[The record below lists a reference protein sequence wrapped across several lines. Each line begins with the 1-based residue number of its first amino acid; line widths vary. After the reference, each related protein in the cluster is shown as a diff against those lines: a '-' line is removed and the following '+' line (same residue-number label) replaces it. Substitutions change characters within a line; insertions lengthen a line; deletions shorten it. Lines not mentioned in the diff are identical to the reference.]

1 MTSLENSSG
10 LFISQ
15 SLRIHFNPSQ
25 NISIISLLDNL
36 VMVTN
41 EGSIRSNLA
50 YFVHVWNIS
59 NIVCHKESLK
69 FSLLFISKF
78 RFDWVHEEMLNDT
91 YLMIIKINYSRDT
104 KQQS

>member
-50 YFVHVWNIS
+50 YFVHV
-59 NIVCHKESLK
+59 
-69 FSLLFISKF
+69 
-78 RFDWVHEEMLNDT
+78 
-91 YLMIIKINYSRDT
+91 
-104 KQQS
+104 